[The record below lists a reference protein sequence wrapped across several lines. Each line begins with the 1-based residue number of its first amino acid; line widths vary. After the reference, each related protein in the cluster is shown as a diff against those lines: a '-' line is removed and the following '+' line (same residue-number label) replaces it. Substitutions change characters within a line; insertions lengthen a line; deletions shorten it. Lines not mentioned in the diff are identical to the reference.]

1 MRCQIRVPAT
11 IWAPTRA
18 WLLAVPVERIAYL
31 LARASVW
38 DDPWRGPTVDLL
50 VGCAL
55 LVPDAAL
62 TAQSTVRVEVD
73 PAFTRA
79 VLLGC
84 YETGLSLIDVH
95 THPFA
100 DTHVSFSG
108 TDVTNMTT
116 THAEFHREIPQH
128 PAAVAASLVLG
139 RNAVAAAWLD
149 PHQGRLTPVT
159 RMRLLA
165 QHPTEVPLCHH

>member
-1 MRCQIRVPAT
+1 MRCQIRIPAT

-62 TAQSTVRVEVD
+62 TAQSAVRVEVD
-73 PAFTRA
+73 PAFTRT

-95 THPFA
+95 THPFS
-100 DTHVSFSG
+100 DTHVGFSG
-108 TDVTNMTT
+108 TDIADINHTN
-116 THAEFHREIPQH
+116 
-128 PAAVAASLVLG
+128 
-139 RNAVAAAWLD
+139 
-149 PHQGRLTPVT
+149 
-159 RMRLLA
+159 
-165 QHPTEVPLCHH
+165 